1 MSVVVAACSNMLEYY
16 SIVLFVYSR
25 IQYFIIAWGCAA
37 KNYSGKA
44 KNKIKQLLRLVT
56 RLPLQQHCEKSQFS
70 TVRRFTS
77 LNWRIKLI
85 TTKCLNHI

>member
-25 IQYFIIAWGCAA
+25 IQYCIHAWGCAA

-44 KNKIKQLLRLVT
+44 KNRIKQSSRIVI
-56 RLPLQQHCEKSQFS
+56 RLPQQQHCVKISIF
-70 TVRRFTS
+70 
-77 LNWRIKLI
+77 
-85 TTKCLNHI
+85 